1 MATPAILQEGQP
13 SDAPKPR
20 TPSPDRLWV
29 HVLLLAVT
37 FLSTTVIGMRYMEN
51 FRHGRLPVYS
61 DQDIFPYNWAFHH
74 LSQFWT
80 GLPFSLTLLGI
91 LLTHEFGHYFACR
104 RYGVSAT
111 LPFVLPAPSLSGTI
125 GAVIRLRSRVRSR
138 EALIVIGALGPIAG
152 FAVALVISCVGISLS
167 HAVPY
172 APFGL
177 VHFNPPL
184 LLTLL
189 RHLLGHGAPLPAQN
203 HMLWH
208 PVYVASWIGVLITS
222 LNLVP
227 AGQLDGG
234 HILYAIAPRLH
245 RYVTWATMVVLT
257 VLGIWLWMGWLLWVG
272 LLLLPGMRHPR
283 VQDPVPLRKSI
294 LALGPICLGLFILCA
309 VPRPLD
315 NLSVRAIWSNHF
327 ARLAAPPSH

>member
-234 HILYAIAPRLH
+234 HILFALSPRLH
-245 RYVTWATMVVLT
+245 RYLTLALPVVLFLGGFFYWVGW
-257 VLGIWLWMGWLLWVG
+257 VLWG
-272 LLLLPGMRHPR
+272 LLLLIPAMRHPR
-283 VQDPVPLRKSI
+283 VPTDLPLDRKRVWLSV
-294 LALGPICLGLFILCA
+294 LALAIL
-309 VPRPLD
+309 VLTFSP
-315 NLSVRAIWSNHF
+315 
-327 ARLAAPPSH
+327 APFSDTSIQHYLH